1 MSSRTA
7 EKDVM
12 QNVDILE
19 QMNTYYAKRASMHDT
34 LMGYTS
40 QDATERLLA
49 PIIRR
54 FEKHVIGKN
63 VLEVACGTGNWTQ
76 VLSRRARSV
85 LATDI
90 NASVIEIA
98 KQKSHE
104 TCNVAFRIAD
114 AFELRS
120 LEGKYDAAFAADW
133 WSHIPRSKLA
143 GFLKGLHKKLRPGAP
158 VVFVDGMA
166 CDSQHRMFSHYDDE
180 GNLIHRRRLPSGEQ
194 YYVVKN
200 FPTEAELRETLGDMA
215 ESIEYHAHLA
225 MRRWILAYTP
235 RSAKSS
241 APRHVKKRRP
251 LKKPVRS

>member
-1 MSSRTA
+1 
-7 EKDVM
+7 M

-19 QMNTYYAKRASMHDT
+19 QMNMYYERRASVHDA

-63 VLEVACGTGNWTQ
+63 VLEIACGTGNWTQ
-76 VLSRRARSV
+76 ILSRRARSV

-90 NASVIEIA
+90 CASVIEIA
-98 KQKSHE
+98 KEKSYSAG
-104 TCNVAFRIAD
+104 NVAFRTAD

-133 WSHIPRSKLA
+133 WSHIPRSKLV
-143 GFLKGLHKKLRPGAP
+143 GFLAGLHKKLRPGAP
-158 VVFVDGMA
+158 VVFVDMMA

-200 FPTEAELRETLGDMA
+200 FPTEAELRETLGGTA
-215 ESIEYHAHLA
+215 EGIEYYQHLA

-235 RSAKSS
+235 RSAVSA
-241 APRHVKKRRP
+241 APRTAKKRRP
-251 LKKPVRS
+251 PK